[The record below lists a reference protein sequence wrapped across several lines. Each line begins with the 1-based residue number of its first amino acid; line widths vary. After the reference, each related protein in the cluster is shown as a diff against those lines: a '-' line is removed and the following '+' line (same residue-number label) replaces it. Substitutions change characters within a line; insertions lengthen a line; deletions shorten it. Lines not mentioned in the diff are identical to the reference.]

1 MGDKI
6 IKGYKGFDKD
16 MKCRGFKFVEGEEYT
31 TDKAVVCETGFHACE
46 YPLDVFGYY
55 EPANSVY
62 HEVEQS
68 GEIDRHDGDTKI
80 ASTKIKIGASISI
93 NAMIKAAIQFIY
105 DRTDNKKEVNEDSSV
120 ASNSE
125 DSSVASNSG
134 YSSVASNSGYS
145 SVASNSGDSSVASN
159 SGESSVASNS
169 GYRSVASNSGYRSVA
184 SNSGERSVA
193 SNSGDSSVASNS
205 GYSSVAS
212 NSGDSSV
219 ALSWGI
225 EGKVSGSIGTT
236 LICAEWKYKKEKWEK
251 VGAKLVE
258 VDGKKIKADTFYTL
272 KNGKFV
278 EVK

>member
-1 MGDKI
+1 MIRPVLAGHLKKGDGMGDKI

-16 MKCRGFKFVEGEEYT
+16 MKCRDFQFKEGGEYT
-31 TDKAVVCETGFHACE
+31 TDKAVACESGFHACE

-68 GEIDRHDGDTKI
+68 GKIDRHDGDTKI

-125 DSSVASNSG
+125 ESSVASNSG
-134 YSSVASNSGYS
+134 NR
-145 SVASNSGDSSVASN
+145 SVASNSGD
-159 SGESSVASNS
+159 SSVASNS

-184 SNSGERSVA
+184 SNSGD
-193 SNSGDSSVASNS
+193 N
-205 GYSSVAS
+205 
-212 NSGDSSV
+212 SV

-225 EGKVSGSIGTT
+225 DGKVSGSIGTT
-236 LICAEWKYKKEKWEK
+236 LVCAEWKETKNGYEK
-251 VGAKLVE
+251 VGAKLIE